1 MSYMD
6 VMCVG
11 TLTWDVIGAFSQ
23 LAEPGRPVH
32 IDEGIEIGIGGKAGN
47 VAVDLVKLGLEGS
60 KVCVVSPLGEDR
72 WGDLLE
78 DHLTELGITVRAH
91 RIPGKPTAQ
100 CMGIILN
107 GKYNQWYAM
116 CSINHEFDLDHVIAE
131 IGLLKPRLVVTTA
144 ASSLTRIEERLGDL
158 LVEANRAGSSVY
170 VDLIRF
176 GSVSVLDRVEEA
188 LGDAIKYV
196 DVLQSTFPLSD
207 GKYDKEKITQ
217 TMDQLVERGVKLV
230 LLTLGEAGIAGGTAR
245 YRFIVPSFKVAPVC
259 PAGAGDALSASI
271 VYNMIQRSEG
281 NIDFDFSKEDL
292 RNLLLEA
299 AAAGAAAVLGVGATS
314 NVSRK
319 SVEEM
324 IAGQANEL
332 RDGIINLVHPS

>member
-1 MSYMD
+1 ME
-6 VMCVG
+6 VMCIG
-11 TLTWDVIGAFSQ
+11 ALTWDVIGAVPQ
-23 LAEPGRPVH
+23 VAEPGKPVH

-60 KVCVVSPLGEDR
+60 RVCVVSPLGEDR

-78 DHLTELGITVRAH
+78 DRLTDLGITVRAQ
-91 RIPGKPTAQ
+91 RIPNKPTAH

-116 CSINHEFDLDHVIAE
+116 CSINHEFDIDHVITE
-131 IGLLKPRLVVTTA
+131 INELKPRLVVTTA

-158 LVEANRAGSSVY
+158 LVEAKKAGSSVY

-188 LGDAIKYV
+188 LGDAMNYV

-207 GKYDKEKITQ
+207 GRYDKEEIEQ

-230 LLTLGEAGIAGGTAR
+230 LLTLGEAGVAGGTSG
-245 YRFIVPSFKVAPVC
+245 YRFIVPSFKVEPVC
-259 PAGAGDALSASI
+259 PTGAGDALSASI
-271 VYNMIQRSEG
+271 VYNLILRSEG
-281 NIDFDFSKEDL
+281 DIDFYFSKEDL
-292 RNLLLEA
+292 QNLLLEA
-299 AAAGAAAVLGVGATS
+299 AAAGAGAVLGVGATS
-314 NVSRK
+314 NVSRRT
-319 SVEEM
+319 VEEM
-324 IAGQANEL
+324 IAGQATEL
-332 RDGIINLVHPS
+332 RDKIVNLTHP

>member
-1 MSYMD
+1 ME

-11 TLTWDVIGAFSQ
+11 TLTWDVIGAFPQ

-60 KVCVVSPLGEDR
+60 KVCVVSPMGEDR

-78 DHLTELGITVRAH
+78 DRLTELGITVRAH
-91 RIPGKPTAQ
+91 RVPGKPTAQ
-100 CMGIILN
+100 CMGIILD

-116 CSINHEFDLDHVIAE
+116 CSINHELDLDYVIAE
-131 IGLLKPRLVVTTA
+131 IGELKPRLVVMTA
-144 ASSLTRIEERLGDL
+144 ASSLTRIEEGLGDL
-158 LVEANRAGSSVY
+158 LVEAKKAGSRVY

-188 LGDAIKYV
+188 LGDAVKYV

-217 TMDQLVERGVKLV
+217 TMDQLEGRGVELV
-230 LLTLGEAGIAGGTAR
+230 LLTLGEAGVAGGTAR
-245 YRFIVPSFKVAPVC
+245 YRMIVPSFNVEPVC
-259 PAGAGDALSASI
+259 PAGAGDALSAI
-271 VYNMIQRSEG
+271 IAYNLIQRSEED
-281 NIDFDFSKEDL
+281 IDFDFSKEDL
-292 RNLLLEA
+292 QNMLLKA
-299 AAAGAAAVLGVGATS
+299 AAAGATAVQGIGATS
-314 NVSRK
+314 KVSQK

-324 IAGQANEL
+324 IARQATEI
-332 RDGIINLVHPS
+332 RDGIIDLTHHL